1 MNFNLIFGYEGSNEK
16 STTSL
21 GAATFFLLIWS
32 CFIIFYIMDLV
43 GIYPVARVSQNPD
56 YPITIFFPA
65 IVLGLFVLSFII
77 EFIRNRQAVLF
88 FLFTLSKIVLSIF
101 GCYEIT
107 FGVIW
112 AT

>member
-16 STTSL
+16 STGSL
-21 GAATFFLLIWS
+21 GVATFFLLIWS

-43 GIYPVARVSQNPD
+43 GIYPASRVSEN
-56 YPITIFFPA
+56 PITIFFPA
-65 IVLGLFVLSFII
+65 ILFGLFIISFII